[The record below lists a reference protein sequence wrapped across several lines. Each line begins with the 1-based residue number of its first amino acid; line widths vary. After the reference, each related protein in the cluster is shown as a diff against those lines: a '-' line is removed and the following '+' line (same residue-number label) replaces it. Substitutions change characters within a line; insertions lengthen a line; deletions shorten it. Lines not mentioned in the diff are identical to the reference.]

1 MSVRRRVDRVR
12 SVVRSPSDAWLL
24 ARMLGW
30 ATTLPVAKR
39 RVPLIELVERAAP
52 ASNDHPARNAELAIA
67 LARWVYRIPVFRDN
81 CLEKSLLTFH
91 YLPPDE
97 RGGYRLVL
105 GFRGLDSKAPPGHAW
120 LTVNGVP
127 VHDTAES
134 LAGLT
139 PLVSFDESGRRLD
152 PSGSVGMSAPGA
164 AGGDDGGPEPGEQPE
179 RPQDTSQPESQGS
192 PARERDVRP

>member
-1 MSVRRRVDRVR
+1 MNVRRRVGRFR

-30 ATTLPVAKR
+30 AVTLPVAKR

-52 ASNDHPARNAELAIA
+52 ARNEHPARNAELAIA

-97 RGGYRLVL
+97 RGYRLVL
-105 GFRGLDSKAPPGHAW
+105 GFRGLDRKAPPGHAW
-120 LTVNGVP
+120 LTVDGVP

-134 LAGLT
+134 LADLT
-139 PLVSFDESGRRLD
+139 PLVSFDESGGRLD
-152 PSGSVGMSAPGA
+152 PSGSVGTPALGA

-179 RPQDTSQPESQGS
+179 RPQDAGQPESQCS
-192 PARERDVRP
+192 PTRERDVRP